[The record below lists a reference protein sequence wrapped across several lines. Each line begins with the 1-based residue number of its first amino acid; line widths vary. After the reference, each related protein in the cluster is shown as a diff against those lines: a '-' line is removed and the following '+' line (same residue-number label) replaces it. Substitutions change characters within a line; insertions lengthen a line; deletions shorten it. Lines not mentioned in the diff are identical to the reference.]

1 MPSELV
7 KRGVTL
13 PQSVNFEHHP
23 VLLSEAMKALNI
35 KSGGTYVDGT
45 FGRGG
50 HSREILRRLGAK
62 GRLIAIDK
70 DPEAVEVATQI
81 EAENFWIEHGSFR
94 DLEAILKKLNIDCI
108 DGVLLDLGVSSPQ
121 LQSAKRGFSFSVDGP
136 LDMRMDPTSGLT
148 ALQWINTAPED
159 EITQVINNYGEERFA
174 SRIAR
179 AITNQRSDQEITT
192 TFELKNLVSTAIPR
206 KFHTG
211 KEPATKTFQA
221 IRIFLNKE
229 LDDLRYFCEHV
240 VPLLANGARIAI
252 ISFHSLEDRIVRHA
266 LRDYQHPMFQSVCL

>member
-1 MPSELV
+1 M
-7 KRGVTL
+7 
-13 PQSVNFEHHP
+13 
-23 VLLSEAMKALNI
+23 
-35 KSGGTYVDGT
+35 
-45 FGRGG
+45 
-50 HSREILRRLGAK
+50 
-62 GRLIAIDK
+62 
-70 DPEAVEVATQI
+70 
-81 EAENFWIEHGSFR
+81 
-94 DLEAILKKLNIDCI
+94 
-108 DGVLLDLGVSSPQ
+108 SSPQ

-252 ISFHSLEDRIVRHA
+252 ISFHSLEDRIVKTCFKRLSTPDVPERLP
-266 LRDYQHPMFQSVCL
+266 LRARDMPQTLLSIIGRVMKPSVEEITANPRSRSARLRVAERCPS